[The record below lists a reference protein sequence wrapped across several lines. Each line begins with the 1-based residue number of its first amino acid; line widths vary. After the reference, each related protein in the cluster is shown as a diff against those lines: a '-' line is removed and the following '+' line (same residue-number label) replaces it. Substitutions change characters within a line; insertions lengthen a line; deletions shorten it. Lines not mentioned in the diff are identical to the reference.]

1 MANSTDWA
9 RAIGTS
15 IVNYLREEELATF
28 RKFKVFAALEG
39 SGNVVMNQAGLG
51 LNWQVRYRNQ
61 PVSGNNGETP
71 RVFARQN
78 LWVDA
83 NLPYRGY
90 QVTDA
95 IYKREM
101 LENRGQQALINVAG
115 GMAQRLKES
124 MEQQLSKEVWVDGD
138 AAGNELRWHG
148 IESMMGINGTVD
160 FNDGSQNVA
169 PDPAD
174 MFGWPADTYA
184 GINTGLGAISGSQLE
199 GVWPNGTCDPD
210 FDFYSPIVVN
220 YNSTSFK
227 ACQPCDGAAG
237 SVYGNWEANCV
248 QATREGIHQAKR
260 NDTRESQ
267 IDMVIMDRQM
277 YIAYMNRLD
286 SKERV
291 IVTRTNG
298 LRSYGFTDVFE
309 QDGVEISTEYAVPN
323 GCGYGLSINNMALHC
338 MEGQLMVAEG
348 PFYNEDTQ
356 AYRYVVGVLANL
368 KFKSPR
374 NFFKLQAITDPVYP

>member
-1 MANSTDWA
+1 MANATDWA
-9 RAIGTS
+9 RAIGTT
-15 IVNYLREEELATF
+15 IVNYLREEEQTTF
-28 RKFKVFAALEG
+28 RKFKVFAALSG
-39 SGNVVMNQAGLG
+39 SGNVVTNQAGLG

-95 IYKREM
+95 IYKKEM

-115 GMAQRLKES
+115 NMASRLKES
-124 MEQQLSKEVWVDGD
+124 MEQHLAKEVWIDGTL
-138 AAGNELRWHG
+138 AGNELRFHG
-148 IESMMGINGTVD
+148 IESMMAIDGTVD
-160 FNDGSQNVA
+160 ITNGAKRTAND
-169 PDPAD
+169 AD

-184 GINTGLGAISGSQLE
+184 GLQTGLGAVAGSQLE
-199 GVWPNGTCDPD
+199 GVWPNGTSDPE
-210 FDFYSPIVVN
+210 FDFWSPIVVN
-220 YNSTSFK
+220 YTSK
-227 ACQPCDGAAG
+227 AFAVSAG
-237 SVYGNWEANCV
+237 LTAGTAPTWADSCV
-248 QATREGIHQAKR
+248 VATREGIQQAKR

-267 IDMVIMDRQM
+267 IDMVIMDRRM
-277 YIAYMNRLD
+277 FIEYMNKLD
-286 SKERV
+286 SKERT

-298 LRSYGFTDVFE
+298 LKSYGFNDVFE
-309 QDGVEISTEYAVPN
+309 QDGVEISTEYAVPA
-323 GCGYGLSINNMALHC
+323 GCGYGLSIDNMELHC
-338 MEGQLMVAEG
+338 MEGSLMTAEG

-356 AYRYVVGVLANL
+356 AYRYVVSVLANL

-374 NFFKLQAITDPVYP
+374 NFFKLQAIA